1 MSWYLILKHA
11 HITFAVISFIGFSL
25 RGYWMV
31 MESALLQTKAAKIL
45 PHLNDTLLLGTA
57 IALVVMTRQ
66 YPIVLGWV
74 TLKILLLILYIV
86 FGTFAL
92 KRGRNKALR
101 IKFLMASVVVVL
113 GIFLVCLLYTSPS
126 PRD

>member
-11 HITFAVISFIGFSL
+11 HITFAVISFLGFSL

-66 YPIVLGWV
+66 YPLVVGWV
-74 TLKILLLILYIV
+74 TLKILMLILYIV

-101 IKFLMASVVVVL
+101 IKLLMASVVVVP
-113 GIFLVCLLYTSPS
+113 GIFLVAMTKPGW
-126 PRD
+126 

>member
-11 HITFAVISFIGFSL
+11 HITFAVISFLGFSL

-66 YPIVLGWV
+66 YPIVVGWV
-74 TLKILLLILYIV
+74 TLKILMLILYIV

-101 IKFLMASVVVVL
+101 IKLLMASVVVVP
-113 GIFLVCLLYTSPS
+113 GIFLVAMTKPGW
-126 PRD
+126 

>member
-1 MSWYLILKHA
+1 
-11 HITFAVISFIGFSL
+11 
-25 RGYWMV
+25 

-66 YPIVLGWV
+66 YPLVVGWV
-74 TLKILLLILYIV
+74 TLKILMLILYIV

-101 IKFLMASVVVVL
+101 IKLLMASVVVVP
-113 GIFLVCLLYTSPS
+113 GIFLVAMTKPGW
-126 PRD
+126 

>member
-11 HITFAVISFIGFSL
+11 HITFAVISFLGFSL

-45 PHLNDTLLLGTA
+45 SHLNDTLLLGTA

-66 YPIVLGWV
+66 YPIVVGWV
-74 TLKILLLILYIV
+74 TLKILMLILYIV

-101 IKFLMASVVVVL
+101 IKLLMASVVVVP
-113 GIFLVCLLYTSPS
+113 GIFLVAMTKPGW
-126 PRD
+126 

>member
-1 MSWYLILKHA
+1 MNWYLILKHA
-11 HITFAVISFIGFSL
+11 HVTFAGISLLGFSL

-31 MESALLQTKAAKIL
+31 KESALLQTKLAKIL
-45 PHLNDTLLLGTA
+45 PHINDTLLLSSA

-66 YPIVLGWV
+66 YPIVVGWV

-92 KRGRNKALR
+92 KRGRSKAQR
-101 IKFLMASVVVVL
+101 IKFLIASVVVVL
-113 GIFLVCLLYTSPS
+113 GIFLVAVTKPGW
-126 PRD
+126 

>member
-11 HITFAVISFIGFSL
+11 HITFAVISFLGFSL

-45 PHLNDTLLLGTA
+45 SHLNDTLLLGTA

-66 YPIVLGWV
+66 YPIVVGWV

-101 IKFLMASVVVVL
+101 IKSLMASVVVVP
-113 GIFLVCLLYTSPS
+113 GIFLVAMTKPGW
-126 PRD
+126 

>member
-11 HITFAVISFIGFSL
+11 HITFAVISFLGFSL

-66 YPIVLGWV
+66 YPIVVGWV
-74 TLKILLLILYIV
+74 TLKILMLILYIV

-101 IKFLMASVVVVL
+101 IKSLMASVVVVP
-113 GIFLVCLLYTSPS
+113 GIFLVAMTKPGW
-126 PRD
+126 

>member
-11 HITFAVISFIGFSL
+11 HVTFAVISLLGFSL

-31 MESALLQTKAAKIL
+31 KESALLQTKAVKIL
-45 PHLNDTLLLGTA
+45 PHINDTLLLSSA

-66 YPIVLGWV
+66 YPIVVGWV
-74 TLKILLLILYIV
+74 SLKILLLILYIV

-92 KRGRNKALR
+92 KRGRTKAQR
-101 IKFLMASVVVVL
+101 MKFLIASVVVVL
-113 GIFLVCLLYTSPS
+113 GIFVVAVTKPGW
-126 PRD
+126 

>member
-11 HITFAVISFIGFSL
+11 HITFAVISFLGFSL

-66 YPIVLGWV
+66 YPIVVGWV

-101 IKFLMASVVVVL
+101 IKLLMASVVVVP
-113 GIFLVCLLYTSPS
+113 GIFLVAMTKPGW
-126 PRD
+126 

>member
-1 MSWYLILKHA
+1 MSWHLILKHA

-66 YPIVLGWV
+66 YPIVVGWV
-74 TLKILLLILYIV
+74 TLKILMLILYIV

-101 IKFLMASVVVVL
+101 IKFLMASVVVVP
-113 GIFLVCLLYTSPS
+113 GIFLVAMTKPGW
-126 PRD
+126 

>member
-11 HITFAVISFIGFSL
+11 HITFAVISFLGFSL

-57 IALVVMTRQ
+57 IALVVMPRQ
-66 YPIVLGWV
+66 YPIVVGWV
-74 TLKILLLILYIV
+74 TLKILMLILYIV

-101 IKFLMASVVVVL
+101 IKLLMASVVVVP
-113 GIFLVCLLYTSPS
+113 GIFLVAMTKPGW
-126 PRD
+126 

>member
-11 HITFAVISFIGFSL
+11 HITFAVISFLGFSL

-66 YPIVLGWV
+66 YPIVVGWV

-101 IKFLMASVVVVL
+101 IKSLMASVVVVP
-113 GIFLVCLLYTSPS
+113 GIFLVAMTKPGW
-126 PRD
+126 

>member
-1 MSWYLILKHA
+1 MSWHLILKHA

-113 GIFLVCLLYTSPS
+113 GIFLVALTKPGW
-126 PRD
+126 

>member
-11 HITFAVISFIGFSL
+11 HLTFAVISLLGFFL

-31 MESALLQTKAAKIL
+31 MESALLQTTAAKIL
-45 PHLNDTLLLGTA
+45 PHLNDTLLLGSA

-66 YPIVLGWV
+66 YPIVVGWV

-92 KRGRNKALR
+92 KRGRTKEQR
-101 IKFLMASVVVVL
+101 IKFLMASVVVVA
-113 GIFLVCLLYTSPS
+113 GIFLVAVTKPGW
-126 PRD
+126 

>member
-11 HITFAVISFIGFSL
+11 HITFAVISFLGFSL

-57 IALVVMTRQ
+57 IALVVMIRQ
-66 YPIVLGWV
+66 YPLVVGWV
-74 TLKILLLILYIV
+74 TLKILMLILYIV

-101 IKFLMASVVVVL
+101 IKLLMASVVVVP
-113 GIFLVCLLYTSPS
+113 GIFLVAMTKPGW
-126 PRD
+126 

>member
-1 MSWYLILKHA
+1 MSWHLILKHA
-11 HITFAVISFIGFSL
+11 HITFAVISFIRFSL

-66 YPIVLGWV
+66 YHIVVGWV
-74 TLKILLLILYIV
+74 TLTKP
-86 FGTFAL
+86 GW
-92 KRGRNKALR
+92 
-101 IKFLMASVVVVL
+101 
-113 GIFLVCLLYTSPS
+113 
-126 PRD
+126 